1 MVAPSANNIFMARRV
16 GKMYTGKRTGTS
28 AALRVAHRKKVKGKR
43 GVPLNDRSRVGCVA
57 EVQEKYRSKW
67 ARAWSI
73 SKHVCRTI
81 EVRLDRYRVY
91 EVRQCILQWYITRKM
106 DSIRYR
112 SRYLS
117 TSRYGTRTFG
127 STRWSNETIHERR
140 RGTPRTNLHHLQTRI
155 I

>member
-117 TSRYGTRTFG
+117 TVRRLSVPLGGPTRRFTSG
-127 STRWSNETIHERR
+127 VAEH
-140 RGTPRTNLHHLQTRI
+140 RGQICTTSKRG
-155 I
+155 